1 MIGSESMAEGMA
13 GKAVF
18 PAKMLFMGQDKV
30 RDTLMVD
37 GLGRVSFLREKPV
50 TGALISRKRIPVLQD
65 QPPCLFRELRVARG
79 TVFGGT
85 DQDPV
90 SGVFDIG
97 TF

>member
-1 MIGSESMAEGMA
+1 MA

-50 TGALISRKRIPVLQD
+50 AGALISR
-65 QPPCLFRELRVARG
+65 REYQYSRTSRHAC
-79 TVFGGT
+79 
-85 DQDPV
+85 
-90 SGVFDIG
+90 SESCA
-97 TF
+97 